1 MFSRTLNKPV
11 YTIREVLKV
20 EPLTENQENPSREQ

>member
-1 MFSRTLNKPV
+1 LNKPV

-20 EPLTENQENPSREQ
+20 EPLTESQENSSRES